1 MQKIIG
7 ARCLRPVCERFI
19 CSQSI
24 KDVCNRSKF
33 SRIEGW
39 GGGGVGE
46 GPDDRK
52 KS

>member
-1 MQKIIG
+1 MQSKYK
-7 ARCLRPVCERFI
+7 RCLQQVKIF
-19 CSQSI
+19 
-24 KDVCNRSKF
+24 KNR
-33 SRIEGW
+33 GV